1 MPNPTRGI
9 PSAIRVMPLSALELD
24 LIGDLACPWTFV
36 GKRSLDR
43 ALERL
48 YGTSPRVLRWHG
60 LPVTSDPRASASWS
74 DHFASRLP
82 RGASVTTVQRGL
94 QETGE
99 ELGITFH
106 FDRLQRVPDTHE
118 AHRLVRLAAREGRQV
133 AVIDALFSAFF
144 EQGRDIAN
152 ASVLGEIAHDCQLDS
167 NTRTAFEDH
176 AEGRGDVDAEEQ
188 RMRGLGIE
196 VVPNLLI
203 NGRVLVPGPADVS
216 TYVQAL
222 DQALFPELKA
232 SSNRRLLH

>member
-1 MPNPTRGI
+1 MPNQIRGV
-9 PSAIRVMPLSALELD
+9 PNAVRVAPVPALELD

-48 YGTSPRVLRWHG
+48 YGSSPRVLRWHG
-60 LPVTSDPRASASWS
+60 LPVSPEARPSWRE
-74 DHFASRLP
+74 HFASRLP
-82 RGASVTTVQRGL
+82 RGASVATVQRGL

-99 ELGITFH
+99 ELGIAFQ
-106 FDRLQRVPDTHE
+106 FDRLHQMPDTHE

-133 AVIDALFSAFF
+133 MVIDALFSAFF
-144 EQGRDIAN
+144 EQGRDIADP
-152 ASVLGEIAHDCQLDS
+152 AVLGEIAQDCQLDS
-167 NTRTAFEDH
+167 DTRIAFQDR
-176 AEGRGDVDAEEQ
+176 AQGREDVDAEEQ
-188 RMRGLGIE
+188 RMRGLGIA

>member
-1 MPNPTRGI
+1 MPNALQAPAV
-9 PSAIRVMPLSALELD
+9 PALELD

-43 ALERL
+43 ALEQL
-48 YGTSPRVLRWHG
+48 YGSRRVLRWHG
-60 LPVTSDPRASASWS
+60 LPLSADARASWRE
-74 DHFASRLP
+74 HFASRLP

-106 FDRLQRVPDTHE
+106 FDRLQQAPDTHE
-118 AHRLVRLAAREGRQV
+118 AHRLVRLAAREGRQ
-133 AVIDALFSAFF
+133 ALVIDALFSAFF
-144 EQGRDIAN
+144 EQGLDIAD
-152 ASVLGEIAHDCQLDS
+152 STVLGDIAHTCQLES
-167 NTRTAFEDH
+167 GTRTAFEDR
-176 AEGRGDVDAEEQ
+176 AEGRGDVDAEER

-222 DQALFPELKA
+222 DHALFPELKVPQ
-232 SSNRRLLH
+232 SRRRLH

>member
-1 MPNPTRGI
+1 MPNQIRGM
-9 PSAIRVMPLSALELD
+9 PNAIRVAPPPALELD

-48 YGTSPRVLRWHG
+48 YGSSPRVLRWHG
-60 LPVTSDPRASASWS
+60 LPLSPEAPATWPE
-74 DHFASRLP
+74 HFATRLP
-82 RGASVTTVQRGL
+82 RGASVATVQRGL

-106 FDRLQRVPDTHE
+106 FDRLQQVPDTHE
-118 AHRLVRLAAREGRQV
+118 AHRLVRLAAREGRQA
-133 AVIDALFSAFF
+133 AVVDALLSAFF
-144 EQGRDIAN
+144 EQGRDIADP
-152 ASVLGEIAHDCQLDS
+152 AVLGEIAQDCRLDS
-167 NTRTAFEDH
+167 DTRTAFEDR
-176 AEGRGDVDAEEQ
+176 AAGRGDVDAEEQ
-188 RMRGLGIE
+188 RMRGLGIA

-222 DQALFPELKA
+222 DQALFPELKG
-232 SSNRRLLH
+232 SSSRRLLH

>member
-1 MPNPTRGI
+1 MPNQTPGM
-9 PSAIRVMPLSALELD
+9 PNAIRVAAPPAVELD
-24 LIGDLACPWTFV
+24 LIGDLACPWTFL

-48 YGTSPRVLRWHG
+48 HGGSPLVLRWHG
-60 LPVTSDPRASASWS
+60 LPLSADERGSWRE
-74 DHFASRLP
+74 HFARRLP
-82 RGASVTTVQRGL
+82 RGASVATAQRGL
-94 QETGE
+94 EETGE
-99 ELGITFH
+99 ELGIVFH
-106 FDRLQRVPDTHE
+106 FERLQQVPDTHE
-118 AHRLVRLAAREGRQV
+118 AHRLVRLAAREGRQA

-144 EQGRDIAN
+144 EQGRDIADPV
-152 ASVLGEIAHDCQLDS
+152 VLGEIAHDCRLESD
-167 NTRTAFEDH
+167 TRSAFADR
-176 AEGRGDVDAEEQ
+176 AAGRGDVDAEEQ

-216 TYVQAL
+216 TYIQAL